1 MVDLDNLT
9 QSQKIVL
16 NACLIG
22 GITFFSTMTATG
34 GLPTITTLWAGFVAM
49 MLALLT
55 QLLTLTKDDQA
66 PKRPRPPSS
75 LLMLF

>member
-1 MVDLDNLT
+1 
-9 QSQKIVL
+9 
-16 NACLIG
+16 
-22 GITFFSTMTATG
+22 MTATG